1 MRLTLRQ
8 LQIFNEVCDLRS
20 YSRAAEEMSLTQPAV
35 SLQIRQLEELI
46 GQPLFDY
53 VGKKLYM
60 TEAAEA
66 LQRASRD
73 IFGRL
78 ENLDMQLSDMQG
90 SLQGQLKLAVE
101 SSAKYFVPHLF
112 AAFKRQHP
120 EVQLHLTV
128 VNRAQVIRRLSDN
141 RDDLVIM
148 SMVPQ
153 DMGLEFLPFLNNP
166 IVAVA
171 LPDHPL
177 SQQGALR
184 LRDLEPYTLLLREPG
199 SGTRLAC
206 EEYFKE
212 KRVHF
217 SQTVEVASAEAQREC
232 VLAGLGVALLTRHA
246 LNLEL
251 ATGGLKE
258 LPVEELPLY
267 RSWCLVQA
275 KAKRLSRWPMRSW
288 ALSAASGCKSARWL
302 SASLGSR
309 GCLPVQFRVVRDAL
323 QQLALITA
331 VFDCATERH
340 AALVFL
346 LTTGLDG
353 AVAIF
358 VGPGHLESPNA
369 SAGSSGW
376 ARGMT
381 VWRRGD
387 DRTMNLLDR

>member
-1 MRLTLRQ
+1 
-8 LQIFNEVCDLRS
+8 
-20 YSRAAEEMSLTQPAV
+20 
-35 SLQIRQLEELI
+35 
-46 GQPLFDY
+46 
-53 VGKKLYM
+53 M

-120 EVQLHLTV
+120 EVNLHLTV

-171 LPDHPL
+171 PPDHPL
-177 SQQGALR
+177 CHMGPLR
-184 LRDLEPYTLLLREPG
+184 LQDLEPYTLLMRESG

-217 SQTVEVASAEAQREC
+217 NQTLEVSSPKPSVNAWWRVWA
-232 VLAGLGVALLTRHA
+232 ALLTRHA
-246 LNLEL
+246 VNLEL
-251 ATGGLKE
+251 ATGGLIE

-275 KAKRLSRWPMRSW
+275 RPN
-288 ALSAASGCKSARWL
+288 GCHRWL
-302 SASLGSR
+302 THSLRS
-309 GCLPVQFRVVRDAL
+309 F
-323 QQLALITA
+323 
-331 VFDCATERH
+331 
-340 AALVFL
+340 AA
-346 LTTGLDG
+346 
-353 AVAIF
+353 
-358 VGPGHLESPNA
+358 NA
-369 SAGSSGW
+369 
-376 ARGMT
+376 
-381 VWRRGD
+381 
-387 DRTMNLLDR
+387 

>member
-1 MRLTLRQ
+1 MRITLRQ

-78 ENLDMQLSDMQG
+78 ENLDMQLSDMLG

-101 SSAKYFVPHLF
+101 SSAKYFIPHLF

-120 EVQLHLTV
+120 EVNLQLTV
-128 VNRAQVIRRLSDN
+128 VNRAQAVRRLSDN
-141 RDDLVIM
+141 RDDRVIM

-166 IVAVA
+166 IIAVA
-171 LPDHPL
+171 PADHPL
-177 SQQGALR
+177 CAQGPLY
-184 LRDLEPYTLLLREPG
+184 LRDLEPFTLLMREQG

-212 KRVHF
+212 KRVYF
-217 SQTVEVASAEAQREC
+217 SQTLEVASTDAQREC
-232 VLAGLGVALLTRHA
+232 AVAGLGVALLTRHA
-246 LNLEL
+246 VSLEL
-251 ATGGLKE
+251 ATGLLRE
-258 LPVEELPLY
+258 LPIEELPLY
-267 RSWCLVQA
+267 RSWCVVQA
-275 KAKRLSRWPMRSW
+275 KAKRLS
-288 ALSAASGCKSARWL
+288 
-302 SASLGSR
+302 
-309 GCLPVQFRVVRDAL
+309 PV
-323 QQLALITA
+323 
-331 VFDCATERH
+331 
-340 AALVFL
+340 
-346 LTTGLDG
+346 
-353 AVAIF
+353 
-358 VGPGHLESPNA
+358 
-369 SAGSSGW
+369 
-376 ARGMT
+376 
-381 VWRRGD
+381 
-387 DRTMNLLDR
+387 

>member
-1 MRLTLRQ
+1 
-8 LQIFNEVCDLRS
+8 
-20 YSRAAEEMSLTQPAV
+20 MSLTQPAV

-66 LQRASRD
+66 LQLASRD

-78 ENLDMQLSDMQG
+78 ENLDMQLSDMLG
-90 SLQGQLKLAVE
+90 SLQGQLKLAIE

-120 EVQLHLTV
+120 EVNLQLTV
-128 VNRAQVIRRLSDN
+128 VNRAQAVRRLSDN

-171 LPDHPL
+171 PADHPL
-177 SQQGALR
+177 CERGPLR
-184 LRDLEPYTLLLREPG
+184 LQDLEPYTLLMREQG

-217 SQTVEVASAEAQREC
+217 GQTLEVSSNESQREC
-232 VLAGLGVALLTRHA
+232 AVAGLGVALLTRHA
-246 LNLEL
+246 VSLEL
-251 ATGGLKE
+251 ATGLLRE
-258 LPVEELPLY
+258 LPIEELPLY
-267 RSWCLVQA
+267 RSWCVVQA
-275 KAKRLSRWPMRSW
+275 KAKRLSPVAHAFLGFIRSE
-288 ALSAASGCKSARWL
+288 R
-302 SASLGSR
+302 
-309 GCLPVQFRVVRDAL
+309 
-323 QQLALITA
+323 QQIS
-331 VFDCATERH
+331 
-340 AALVFL
+340 ALVERF
-346 LTTGLDG
+346 DG
-353 AVAIF
+353 QL
-358 VGPGHLESPNA
+358 PGRYAN
-369 SAGSSGW
+369 
-376 ARGMT
+376 
-381 VWRRGD
+381 
-387 DRTMNLLDR
+387 N

>member
-1 MRLTLRQ
+1 MRITLRQ
-8 LQIFNEVCDLRS
+8 LRVFNEVCDLRS

-66 LQRASRD
+66 LQLASRD

-120 EVQLHLTV
+120 EVNLQLTV
-128 VNRAQVIRRLSDN
+128 VNRAQAVRRLSDN

-166 IVAVA
+166 IIAVA
-171 LPDHPL
+171 PADHPL
-177 SQQGALR
+177 CHQGPLH
-184 LRDLEPYTLLLREPG
+184 LQDLVPYTLVIREPG

-217 SQTVEVASAEAQREC
+217 NQTLEVASTESQREC
-232 VLAGLGVALLTRHA
+232 AIAGLGVALLTRHA
-246 LNLEL
+246 VNLEL
-251 ATGGLKE
+251 ATGLLRE
-258 LPVEELPLY
+258 LPVNELPLY
-267 RSWCLVQA
+267 RSWCAVQA
-275 KAKRLSRWPMRSW
+275 KAKRLSPVAHAFLGFIRSE
-288 ALSAASGCKSARWL
+288 R
-302 SASLGSR
+302 
-309 GCLPVQFRVVRDAL
+309 L
-323 QQLALITA
+323 QIS
-331 VFDCATERH
+331 
-340 AALVFL
+340 ALVERF
-346 LTTGLDG
+346 DG
-353 AVAIF
+353 HV
-358 VGPGHLESPNA
+358 
-369 SAGSSGW
+369 SAPP
-376 ARGMT
+376 T
-381 VWRRGD
+381 
-387 DRTMNLLDR
+387 NN

>member
-1 MRLTLRQ
+1 MTLRQ

-20 YSRAAEEMSLTQPAV
+20 YSRAADEMSLTQPAV

-90 SLQGQLKLAVE
+90 SLQGQLKLAIE

-120 EVQLHLTV
+120 EVNLQLTV
-128 VNRAQVIRRLSDN
+128 VNRGQVIRRLSDN

-148 SMVPQ
+148 SMVP
-153 DMGLEFLPFLNNP
+153 
-166 IVAVA
+166 
-171 LPDHPL
+171 PDHPL
-177 SQQGALR
+177 CHMGPLR
-184 LRDLEPYTLLLREPG
+184 LQDLEPYTLLLREPG

-217 SQTVEVASAEAQREC
+217 NQTQEVSSAEAQREC

-251 ATGGLKE
+251 ATGGLIE

-275 KAKRLSRWPMRSW
+275 KAKRLSPVAHAFLAFIRSE
-288 ALSAASGCKSARWL
+288 R
-302 SASLGSR
+302 
-309 GCLPVQFRVVRDAL
+309 VQ
-323 QQLALITA
+323 IS
-331 VFDCATERH
+331 
-340 AALVFL
+340 ALVERF
-346 LTTGLDG
+346 DG
-353 AVAIF
+353 KLRE
-358 VGPGHLESPNA
+358 PPA
-369 SAGSSGW
+369 SS
-376 ARGMT
+376 
-381 VWRRGD
+381 
-387 DRTMNLLDR
+387 

>member
-1 MRLTLRQ
+1 MRKSLMRITFRQ
-8 LQIFNEVCDLRS
+8 LQVFNEVCDLRS

-35 SLQIRQLEELI
+35 SLQIRQLEELV

-66 LQRASRD
+66 LQLASRD

-78 ENLDMQLSDMQG
+78 ENLDMQLSDMLG

-120 EVQLHLTV
+120 EVNLQLTV
-128 VNRAQVIRRLSDN
+128 VNRAQAVRRLSDN

-171 LPDHPL
+171 PTDHPL
-177 SQQGALR
+177 CNRGPLHLQ
-184 LRDLEPYTLLLREPG
+184 DLEPYTLLMREQG
-199 SGTRLAC
+199 SGTRMAC

-217 SQTVEVASAEAQREC
+217 SQTLEVSSNESQREC
-232 VLAGLGVALLTRHA
+232 AVAGLGVALLTRHA
-246 LNLEL
+246 VSLEL
-251 ATGGLKE
+251 ATGLLRE

-267 RSWCLVQA
+267 RSWCVVQA
-275 KAKRLSRWPMRSW
+275 KAKRLSPV
-288 ALSAASGCKSARWL
+288 AHAF
-302 SASLGSR
+302 LGFIR
-309 GCLPVQFRVVRDAL
+309 
-323 QQLALITA
+323 
-331 VFDCATERH
+331 TERLQIS
-340 AALVFL
+340 ALVERF
-346 LTTGLDG
+346 D
-353 AVAIF
+353 
-358 VGPGHLESPNA
+358 GHLP
-369 SAGSSGW
+369 
-376 ARGMT
+376 T
-381 VWRRGD
+381 
-387 DRTMNLLDR
+387 

>member
-1 MRLTLRQ
+1 MRKSLMRITFRQ
-8 LQIFNEVCDLRS
+8 LQVFNEVCDLRS

-66 LQRASRD
+66 LQLASRD

-78 ENLDMQLSDMQG
+78 ENLDMQLSDMLG

-120 EVQLHLTV
+120 EVNLQLTV
-128 VNRAQVIRRLSDN
+128 VNRAQAVRRLSDN

-171 LPDHPL
+171 PVDHPL
-177 SQQGALR
+177 CSRGPLHLQ
-184 LRDLEPYTLLLREPG
+184 DLEPYTLLMREQG

-217 SQTVEVASAEAQREC
+217 SQTLEVSSNESQREC
-232 VLAGLGVALLTRHA
+232 AVAGLGVALLTRHA
-246 LNLEL
+246 VSLEL
-251 ATGGLKE
+251 ATGLLRE

-267 RSWCLVQA
+267 RSWCVVQA
-275 KAKRLSRWPMRSW
+275 KAKRLSPVAHAFLGFIRSE
-288 ALSAASGCKSARWL
+288 R
-302 SASLGSR
+302 
-309 GCLPVQFRVVRDAL
+309 L
-323 QQLALITA
+323 QISEL
-331 VFDCATERH
+331 VERFD
-340 AALVFL
+340 
-346 LTTGLDG
+346 
-353 AVAIF
+353 
-358 VGPGHLESPNA
+358 GHLPTQPANS
-369 SAGSSGW
+369 
-376 ARGMT
+376 
-381 VWRRGD
+381 
-387 DRTMNLLDR
+387 